1 MKQRYVLLFVI
12 GLTIMLLFVSCQSET
27 EQAISTSSIVTVTST
42 AVLQPSS
49 EPPIATTVPPA
60 MTAEQVETTSTS
72 ILAPPM
78 TPSATLPAPI
88 VAAETLTRLPT
99 LTGEAL
105 EAAMAELLTNPM
117 YCEVPCWW
125 GAIPSETMVFEVQQ
139 FLALYQFT
147 DYKHVENQ
155 VPDYIDVG
163 IGFNEN
169 ENHPD
174 FRVEYYFE
182 NNLLKIVF
190 SERSPLLHDILEKY
204 GKPDEVWLETMS
216 FEREE
221 DLPVRLNLIY
231 LQAGIA
237 VGYVVDG
244 NIQDGVVTGCFADDE
259 VGLLQLNAP
268 GSSTNYRDFG
278 GVFEEDRRYLSLV
291 EATGLTIEDFI
302 QRFSDPTQPQCIETP
317 AELWK

>member
-1 MKQRYVLLFVI
+1 MLIRQLAARLRTIALCRPLLLSVDGLPSYVQAFQQAFRSKLPRWGQPGRSTLIAWADLAIVQVIKQR
-12 GLTIMLLFVSCQSET
+12 
-27 EQAISTSSIVTVTST
+27 
-42 AVLQPSS
+42 
-49 EPPIATTVPPA
+49 
-60 MTAEQVETTSTS
+60 TAEG
-72 ILAPPM
+72 L
-78 TPSATLPAPI
+78 
-88 VAAETLTRLPT
+88 
-99 LTGEAL
+99 
-105 EAAMAELLTNPM
+105 
-117 YCEVPCWW
+117 
-125 GAIPSETMVFEVQQ
+125 
-139 FLALYQFT
+139 
-147 DYKHVENQ
+147 NQ